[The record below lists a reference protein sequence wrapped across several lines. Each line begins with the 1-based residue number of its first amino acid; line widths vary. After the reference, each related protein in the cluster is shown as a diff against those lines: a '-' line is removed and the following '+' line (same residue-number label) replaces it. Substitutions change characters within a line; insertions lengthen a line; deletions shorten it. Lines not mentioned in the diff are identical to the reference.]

1 MYILC
6 IKDTSLHR
14 IGPVVRLGPKDVD
27 VSHCDVVREIHRVRN
42 PFIKS
47 SFYATGGR
55 FQSIF
60 STRDPDFHSK
70 RRRLFGPYFTENSLS
85 SFEPIAANLIRLTV
99 RGMIEESKRSGC
111 VDILKWWTLM
121 AMDVIA
127 ELSFGES
134 LDMVR
139 SGEKNQFAEDV
150 ARAGSILPLRT
161 AFPMILGLG
170 VYFPF
175 ITFFKDIA
183 ASRQRIL
190 AFQQKRVARFLELV
204 KADNAERSK
213 SLFGALVKKG
223 NTADFSPMDLVVE
236 VQSFITAGTDT
247 TAVTLTYL
255 VWAVC
260 QDKQV
265 QERLVREIQHLPES
279 LTHADI
285 RELPYLDQ
293 VINEA
298 LRCYGA
304 APGALPRDVPAAG
317 ATLAGTMSHL
327 EL

>member
-1 MYILC
+1 M
-6 IKDTSLHR
+6 
-14 IGPVVRLGPKDVD
+14 
-27 VSHCDVVREIHRVRN
+27 
-42 PFIKS
+42 
-47 SFYATGGR
+47 
-55 FQSIF
+55 
-60 STRDPDFHSK
+60 
-70 RRRLFGPYFTENSLS
+70 
-85 SFEPIAANLIRLTV
+85 
-99 RGMIEESKRSGC
+99 
-111 VDILKWWTLM
+111 
-121 AMDVIA
+121 IA
-127 ELSFGES
+127 EC
-134 LDMVR
+134 MQ
-139 SGEKNQFAEDV
+139 KNQFAEDV

-265 QERLVREIQHLPES
+265 QETLVREIQHLPES

-285 RELPYLDQ
+285 RELPYLDH
-293 VINEA
+293 VISEA

-304 APGALPRDVPAAG
+304 APGALPRDIPASG
-317 ATLAGTMSHL
+317 ATLAGHYVPPGIVVSTQNYSLHRDPSIFPNPDRFDPSRWEEPTKGMMDAFMPFGIGPRGCIGAQLARMELRLATALFFRAAPNARISTKHGMSDSDMRPEISFLLMPKGHRCL
-327 EL
+327 IEVES